1 MEMSYIDILEKLR
14 KDIETDNIPREDK
27 QDILSLLSQ
36 LESKLWKYSA

>member
-27 QDILSLLSQ
+27 QNILGLLSQ
-36 LESKLWKYSA
+36 LESELWKYSA

>member
-14 KDIETDNIPREDK
+14 KDIETDNIPKEDK

-36 LESKLWKYSA
+36 LESELWKYSA